1 MREKFTALSIP
12 VEEAYYLQP
21 FREGRIST
29 PAAKKPPHV
38 TVYSPFKEMD
48 FVSKQILQELTDLFA
63 SFDQFAFTVKN
74 TGRFSD
80 IGVLYLTVEPSES
93 FQVLSQAIQRK
104 YQELEPF
111 IPVPIL
117 HVTLAMVENIDE
129 IEKEFYKEYGDRLP
143 IHVIGKE
150 VCLYE
155 KLENTWYKRE
165 SFSLSVK

>member
-1 MREKFTALSIP
+1 MAERHFSIMWWNIINSRMIP
-12 VEEAYYLQP
+12 RSLNGQNSA
-21 FREGRIST
+21 S
-29 PAAKKPPHV
+29 KHV
-38 TVYSPFKEMD
+38 HF
-48 FVSKQILQELTDLFA
+48 SKQHILWCLVLKNDSRTVSSIRHQC
-63 SFDQFAFTVKN
+63 VKN

-111 IPVPIL
+111 IPDPIL